1 MSPEDLLAKLATEY
15 GIVGHEAIPLDLGCD
30 AASTPFR
37 VLDESGVPHFVKIRR
52 GVDRMPILS
61 IELFEQGI
69 EEVLAPTRSLS
80 GTAWTQLPDGILLVY
95 PWLDGKSGFSKPLE
109 PQHWRRL
116 GAALRRVHDSGKGS
130 DLPVEPFAVADIESL
145 QAQVEKPPPQLAK
158 TIRRHQAA
166 MNRIIDRAQDL
177 GKACAA
183 RDWPL
188 VPCHADIHVGN
199 VVTDHFDGLHIIDWD
214 APRLAPRECD
224 LLFMCD
230 GGTWGGHGKNE
241 EAAFFQG
248 YGGYEPSL
256 LLLTYYRYA
265 RALEDLV
272 SFGREAVDPASTEVE
287 RAEAAR
293 WFAVQLESGQIVDIA
308 MASDRRLTSQ
318 P

>member
-1 MSPEDLLAKLATEY
+1 MSPEDLLATLATEY

-30 AASTPFR
+30 AAATPFR
-37 VLDESGVPHFVKIRR
+37 VLDESGTPHFVKIPR
-52 GVDRMPILS
+52 GIDRLPILS

-80 GTAWTQLPDGILLVY
+80 GAAWTQIPNGILLVY
-95 PWLDGKSGFSKPLE
+95 PWLDGKSGFSKPLD

-130 DLPVEPFAVADIESL
+130 DQPVEPFVVTGVESL
-145 QAQVEKPPPQLAK
+145 QNQIAKPPLQLAE
-158 TIRRHQAA
+158 TLRLHQTAI
-166 MNRIIDRAQDL
+166 NRVIERTHEL
-177 GKACAA
+177 GRTCADQNWA
-183 RDWPL
+183 L

-199 VVTDHFDGLHIIDWD
+199 VVTDGDRLHIIDWD

-224 LLFMCD
+224 LLFICD
-230 GGTWGGHGKNE
+230 GGTWGGHGKDE

-272 SFGREAVDPASTEVE
+272 SFGREAIDPASTEEE

-293 WFAVQLESGQIVDIA
+293 WFGVQLKPGQIVDIA
-308 MASDRRLTSQ
+308 TASDRRLTSR